1 VGPSV
6 NASRSFIA
14 GSYNIALGFRT
25 LRGLS
30 ITLWSI
36 DDFICDER
44 SGPRNHRWVNAEFDS
59 SFF

>member
-1 VGPSV
+1 MGPSV

-14 GSYNIALGFRT
+14 GSYNIAPDFRT

-30 ITLWSI
+30 ITLWI
-36 DDFICDER
+36 ITYFICDER
-44 SGPRNHRWVNAEFDS
+44 SGPRNQRWVNAEFDS

>member
-1 VGPSV
+1 MGPSV

-14 GSYNIALGFRT
+14 RSYNIAPGFRT

-30 ITLWSI
+30 ITLWI
-36 DDFICDER
+36 IAYFISDER